1 MRALALLLILA
12 NICFYF
18 WSHYIDVPEAAPIV
32 ATLPESRRPP
42 RLMLAKEHAPDA
54 AATSSAASSLSS
66 ALSCLSVGPFA
77 TTGELETIA
86 KRLQDAGFTAAPR
99 IEKGEVFAG
108 YWVSLQGLATR
119 ADAEQTL
126 KRLHAAGVTDA
137 YIMPDDNPPNVLS
150 LGLFSEPS
158 RAESRRDAIAKL
170 GFDAQVQ
177 NRMRN
182 GEVHWLDVS
191 LQEPGQLIDP
201 TLLQPES
208 GGIVRLET
216 TACPTASAAQSSSQ
230 GSSQSSSPESASVQQ
245 SSQAASQSSAQ
256 SASRAARKAAA
267 TKTAAR

>member
-1 MRALALLLILA
+1 
-12 NICFYF
+12 
-18 WSHYIDVPEAAPIV
+18 VPEAAPIA

-42 RLMLAKEHAPDA
+42 RLMLAKEHELDA
-54 AATSSAASSLSS
+54 AATSSAASSLTS
-66 ALSCLSVGPFA
+66 ALSCLSIGPFA

-99 IEKGEVFAG
+99 TEKGEVFAG

-158 RAESRRDAIAKL
+158 RAEARRDAIAKL
-170 GFDAQVQ
+170 GFEVQVQ

-216 TACPTASAAQSSSQ
+216 TACPAVSAAQISSQISSQ
-230 GSSQSSSPESASVQQ
+230 GSSQSSSPESASSQQ
-245 SSQAASQSSAQ
+245 SSQTASQSSAQ

-267 TKTAAR
+267 AKTAAR